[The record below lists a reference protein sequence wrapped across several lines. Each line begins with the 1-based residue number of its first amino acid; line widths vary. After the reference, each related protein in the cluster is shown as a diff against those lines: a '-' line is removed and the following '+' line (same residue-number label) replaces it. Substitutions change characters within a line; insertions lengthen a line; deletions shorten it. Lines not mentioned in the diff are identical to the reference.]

1 MRGRRRGSNAC
12 PKHVHTPQKPDPGVI
27 LSVFSCVYGPS
38 PPEGEV
44 RVPTESAHTRLVTV
58 DSSCLTSLCFDPEF
72 PVSWLLITP
81 AFTKIKIS

>member
-1 MRGRRRGSNAC
+1 MRGRCRGGNAC
-12 PKHVHTPQKPDPGVI
+12 LKHVHTPQKPHPGVM

-44 RVPTESAHTRLVTV
+44 RVPTESAPHQASHCGQFL
-58 DSSCLTSLCFDPEF
+58 LNLGFDPEF